1 MPEIAVENCF
11 RVICIKCLWIVVEF
25 NVIDLSK
32 RVKKM
37 YLQEMIQ
44 KLDCFWASKGC
55 CLLQPYDMEMG
66 AGTYHTAT
74 VFGVLGSKPWNCA
87 FVQPS
92 RRPTDGRYGE
102 NPNRMQR
109 FLQYQVI
116 LKPSPLHSQDLYLS
130 SLEALNI
137 NPNDHDIR
145 FVEDNWESPTLG
157 AWGIGWEVWL
167 DGMEITQFT
176 YFQQIAG
183 TDLKPIPLE
192 ITYGIERIVMY
203 LQGVDNV
210 YDLKWNKDISYRELY
225 HTNEREFSVYN
236 FEKADISMLF
246 QLFDMHSK
254 EFEHLIAEGLVR
266 PAYEQM
272 VKCAHYFNLL
282 DARNAISVAQRQTY
296 IAAIRNMTKKSAKRY
311 LASLEENEGIK
322 SEKTA
327 SN

>member
-1 MPEIAVENCF
+1 
-11 RVICIKCLWIVVEF
+11 
-25 NVIDLSK
+25 
-32 RVKKM
+32 M
-37 YLQEMIQ
+37 YLQTMIQ
-44 KLDCFWASKGC
+44 RLDAFWANNGC
-55 CLLQPYDMEMG
+55 FLLQPYDMEMG

-74 VFGVLGSKPWNCA
+74 VLGVLGTKPWNCA
-87 FVQPS
+87 FVQPC

-116 LKPSPLHSQDLYLS
+116 IKPSPGRSQELYLS

-137 NPNDHDIR
+137 NPREHDIR

-183 TDLKPIPLE
+183 YDIKPVPLE

-203 LQGVDNV
+203 LQGIDNV
-210 YDLKWNKDISYRELY
+210 YDIKWNEHITYRDLY
-225 HTNEREFSVYN
+225 FQNEVEFSKYN
-236 FEKADISMLF
+236 FEYADTTMLF
-246 QLFDMHSK
+246 QLFDMHTK
-254 EFEHLIAEGLVR
+254 EFERLIGFGLVR

-282 DARNAISVAQRQTY
+282 DARNAISVTQRQTY
-296 IAAIRNMTKKSAKRY
+296 IGAIRNMTKKCAKSY
-311 LASLEENEGIK
+311 MDTLV
-322 SEKTA
+322 SEKE
-327 SN
+327 